1 MLFPPRALIMAL
13 ITSAVATSCKTV
25 LLIEDRRDDRQYWAH
40 LLRRHCPHYLVL
52 EAADAQ
58 SGLDMCHHE
67 RVDCVLLD
75 LDLPQVSGFQVLHDL
90 IPHRTAP
97 QIAVIV
103 LTRLLSS
110 VLPELA
116 IQNGAHAYLIKDRT
130 SIAMLDQAIQT
141 ALASLWCQ
149 PGAKTPCHTMIHG
162 DLCHHKSSRFADD
175 SC

>member
-1 MLFPPRALIMAL
+1 MAL

-25 LLIEDRRDDRQYWAH
+25 LLIEDRREDRQYWTH

-58 SGLDMCHHE
+58 SGIELCHQQ

-75 LDLPQVSGFQVLHDL
+75 LDLPDTSGFQVLHDL

-116 IQNGAHAYLIKDRT
+116 IQNGAQAYLIKDRT

-141 ALASLWCQ
+141 AL
-149 PGAKTPCHTMIHG
+149 
-162 DLCHHKSSRFADD
+162 D
-175 SC
+175 SVKRL